1 MSCVKTIS
9 LHPTVLRT
17 IAVRRGVRFIT
28 VNHHGLRTI
37 IVFPRTISLRTINF
51 ADSFLS
57 RVRVVV
63 TPVCHGVARVVAV
76 RPVFVRPVFVRRVA
90 FVRPV
95 SFVERVCV

>member
-76 RPVFVRPVFVRRVA
+76 RPVFVRRVA